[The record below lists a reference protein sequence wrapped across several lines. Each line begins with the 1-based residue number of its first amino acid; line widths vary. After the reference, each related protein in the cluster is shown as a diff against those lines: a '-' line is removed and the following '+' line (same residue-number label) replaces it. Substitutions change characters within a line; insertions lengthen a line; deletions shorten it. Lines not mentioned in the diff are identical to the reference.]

1 MKKFILTLCACALLI
16 SIAPA
21 SHLYAD
27 DAQIPDASGKKNFFK
42 FGPSIGGI
50 IYGALGPRDVSLSFY
65 KIKFD
70 LDTFK
75 IGFSGGIDGLFFPNK
90 YHSISLGGF
99 YEQRKIDLKIIDFKI
114 LMPLAFFALTP
125 IPFLPINPAALLY
138 AFPIEKFISTT
149 SLTLQYFS
157 LPVIYRF
164 HPIEYIYL
172 GLGFDFAFLLKAVAE
187 YKIFIF
193 KAGLDLKQYF
203 KLADIAGKV
212 LIGATYK
219 GAFIEVSA
227 GIGLLDMDSFAG
239 VRRSVCIKTMAG
251 YRF

>member
-1 MKKFILTLCACALLI
+1 MKKFYLAICACILL
-16 SIAPA
+16 SCIAPA
-21 SHLYAD
+21 SYLYAE
-27 DAQIPDASGKKNFFK
+27 DAQGPDASGKKNFIK

-50 IYGALGPRDVSLSFY
+50 IYGVLGPRDISLSFY

-70 LDTFK
+70 LDKFK
-75 IGFSGGIDGLFFPNK
+75 IGFSGGVDGLFFPTK
-90 YHSISLGGF
+90 YHSVSLGAF
-99 YEQRKIDLKIIDFKI
+99 YEQRNIDLKIIDFKI
-114 LMPLAFFALTP
+114 LMPLAFFAFTP
-125 IPFLPINPAALLY
+125 IPFLPVNPAALLY
-138 AFPIEKFISTT
+138 VFPIEQFISTT
-149 SLTLQYFS
+149 SLTSQYIN

-164 HPIEYIYL
+164 HPIEYLYL

-193 KAGLDLKQYF
+193 KAGLDLKRYF

-212 LIGATYK
+212 LIGVAYK
-219 GAFIEVSA
+219 GAFIEVST

-239 VRRSVCIKTMAG
+239 VRRSFCIKTMAG